1 MSGKRPNVRDVLN
14 RNRELRPKLI
24 VVIICAIIIV
34 YVTGSD
40 VLGLLIVGV
49 LGYIMMSLRTDI
61 WTADWTPP
69 EAAIRG
75 DEKSPKDPE

>member
-34 YVTGSD
+34 YVTGSG

-49 LGYIMMSLRTDI
+49 LGYIMTSLRTDI

-69 EAAIRG
+69 EAETRG